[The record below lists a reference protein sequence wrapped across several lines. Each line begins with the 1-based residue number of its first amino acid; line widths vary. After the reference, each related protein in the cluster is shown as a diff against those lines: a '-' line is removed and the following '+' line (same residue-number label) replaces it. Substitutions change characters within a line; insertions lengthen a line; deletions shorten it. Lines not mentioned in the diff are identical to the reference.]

1 MFESYFEEI
10 AKLVNN
16 HELPGYEFL
25 TKPLHQNCWE
35 VRDALTSLNEKLREV
50 RLQDEDCCRR
60 QLQSHQ
66 CNRTAQLK
74 T

>member
-25 TKPLHQNCWE
+25 TKPRE

-50 RLQDEDCCRR
+50 RLRDEDCCR
-60 QLQSHQ
+60 LQSHQ
-66 CNRTAQLK
+66 CSRTAQLK